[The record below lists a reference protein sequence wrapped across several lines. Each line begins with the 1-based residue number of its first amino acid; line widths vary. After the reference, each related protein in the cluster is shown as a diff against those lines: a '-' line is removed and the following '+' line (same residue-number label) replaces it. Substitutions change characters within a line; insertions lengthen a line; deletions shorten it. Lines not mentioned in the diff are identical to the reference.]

1 MGTVRNFRNWEIWKL
16 SREFVVEIYRSTK
29 DFPVEEKYGLTNQ
42 LRRAS
47 VSIPANIAE
56 GVGRQSEKEL
66 KQFLHISINSS
77 FEVETMI
84 YISNDLDYVTV
95 DQQEKLCSELNL
107 NQAKLNAFIS
117 KLK

>member
-1 MGTVRNFRNWEIWKL
+1 MRNFRNWEIWKL
-16 SREFVVEIYRSTK
+16 SRKFVVEIYMITK
-29 DFPVEEKYGLTNQ
+29 DFPIEEKYGLTNQ

-56 GVGRQSEKEL
+56 GAGRQSEKEL
-66 KQFLHISINSS
+66 KQFLHISMGSS

-84 YISNDLDYVTV
+84 YISNDLDYITI
-95 DQQEKLCSELNL
+95 DRQEKLCSELNL
-107 NQAKLNAFIS
+107 IQAKLSAFIS

>member
-1 MGTVRNFRNWEIWKL
+1 MI
-16 SREFVVEIYRSTK
+16 TK

-56 GVGRQSEKEL
+56 GAGRQSEKEL
-66 KQFLHISINSS
+66 KQFLHIAMGSS

-84 YISNDLDYVTV
+84 YISIDLDYITI
-95 DQQEKLCSELNL
+95 DRQEKLCCELNL
-107 NQAKLNAFIS
+107 IQAKLNAFIS